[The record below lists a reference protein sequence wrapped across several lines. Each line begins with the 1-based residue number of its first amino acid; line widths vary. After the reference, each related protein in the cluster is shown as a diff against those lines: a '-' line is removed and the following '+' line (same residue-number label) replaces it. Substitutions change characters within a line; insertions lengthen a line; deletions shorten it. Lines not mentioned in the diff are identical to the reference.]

1 MLEMKKIGFI
11 LGGSLLFFGLL
22 WGAVFC
28 GRGMDTG
35 GKITKRTLSSP
46 VDSSVKS
53 INVYLENS
61 GSMDGYVKGN
71 TGFEQSIYAY
81 LSELQIGKIV
91 DTLHLHYV
99 NSRIIPLGHDVEK
112 FIHNIEP
119 TDFRKHGGN
128 LGTSD
133 IAIVLDSI
141 LKRHDKNGISI
152 FVSDCIV
159 SPGSKYASSP
169 QNLNNYLL
177 EQRTKI
183 KKTFV
188 QSLECLNGNL
198 SVVICQLTSSF
209 DGKFYN
215 KADCPRYYKGNRPFY
230 IWIIGSTSH
239 IKQMLDKVPLESLKG
254 NGADLDNVCTLVS
267 SSKEFDYRV
276 LLTPRLGSFGFD
288 RTAPKTTI
296 CDIRK
301 ENKGQQK
308 GMFMFSVGVNLNQ
321 LPLDKSYLMDI
332 ANYEVSNKDYTLSVK
347 EQKTGRYP
355 YIFNLSSKIA
365 SRGNITI
372 MLKKQFPQ
380 WVEERTDLLGD
391 DLVKDNA
398 TDKTYGLKYLIE
410 GVYEAFKTRQE
421 NYAEFKITIK

>member
-1 MLEMKKIGFI
+1 MKKVYFAI
-11 LGGSLLFFGLL
+11 GGSLLTLL
-22 WGAVFC
+22 LIWGIASC
-28 GRGMDTG
+28 NGNGR
-35 GKITKRTLSSP
+35 RTALP
-46 VDSSVKS
+46 PTQETASVHIQPIQE

-81 LSELQIGKIV
+81 LTELQIGKLV
-91 DTLHLHYV
+91 DTLNLNYV
-99 NSRIIPLGHDVEK
+99 NSQVIPLGHDVET
-112 FIHNIEP
+112 FIHNVEP
-119 TDFRKHGGN
+119 VDFRKHGGN

-141 LKRHDKNGISI
+141 LKRHDEHDISI
-152 FVSDCIV
+152 FISDCIV

-169 QNLNNYLL
+169 QNLNSYLL

-183 KKTFV
+183 KKSFV
-188 QSLECLNGNL
+188 QSLERSKGNL

-215 KADCPRYYKGNRPFY
+215 KVDYPKYYKGNRPFY

-239 IKQMLDKVPLESLKG
+239 IKQMLDKAPLESLKG

-267 SSKEFDYRV
+267 SSKGFDYRV
-276 LLTPRLGSFGFD
+276 LLTPRLGSFDLD

-301 ENKGQQK
+301 ESKGQQK

-321 LPLDKSYLMDI
+321 LPLDKSYLTDI
-332 ANYEVSNKDYTLSVK
+332 ANYEISNKDYTLSVK
-347 EQKTGRYP
+347 EQKTGHYP

-365 SRGNITI
+365 SRGKISIT
-372 MLKKQFPQ
+372 LKNRFPQ

-410 GVYEAFKTRQE
+410 GVYEAFKSRQE

>member
-1 MLEMKKIGFI
+1 MKKVYFAIGE
-11 LGGSLLFFGLL
+11 SLLTLL
-22 WGAVFC
+22 LIWGIASC
-28 GRGMDTG
+28 NGNGGRTVLPP
-35 GKITKRTLSSP
+35 KQETK
-46 VDSSVKS
+46 SVHVQPIQD

-81 LSELQIGKIV
+81 LTELQIGKLV
-91 DTLHLHYV
+91 DTLNLNYI
-99 NSRIIPLGHDVEK
+99 NSQVIPLGHDVET

-119 TDFRKHGGN
+119 VDFRKHGGN

-141 LKRHDKNGISI
+141 LKRHHEHDISI
-152 FVSDCIV
+152 FISDCII

-169 QNLNNYLL
+169 QNLNSYLL

-183 KKTFV
+183 KKSFV
-188 QSLECLNGNL
+188 QSLERSKGNL

-215 KADCPRYYKGNRPFY
+215 KVDYPKYYKGNRPFY

-239 IKQMLDKVPLESLKG
+239 IKQMLDKAALESLKG

-267 SSKEFDYRV
+267 SSKGFDYRV
-276 LLTPRLGSFGFD
+276 LLTPRLGSFDLD

-301 ENKGQQK
+301 ESKGQQK

>member
-1 MLEMKKIGFI
+1 MKKVYFAIGE
-11 LGGSLLFFGLL
+11 SLLTLL
-22 WGAVFC
+22 LIWGIASC
-28 GRGMDTG
+28 NGNGGRTVLPP
-35 GKITKRTLSSP
+35 KQETK
-46 VDSSVKS
+46 SVHVQPIQD

-81 LSELQIGKIV
+81 LTELQIGKLV
-91 DTLHLHYV
+91 DTLNLNYI
-99 NSRIIPLGHDVEK
+99 NSQVIPLGHDVET

-119 TDFRKHGGN
+119 VDFRKHGGN

-141 LKRHDKNGISI
+141 LKRHHEHDISI
-152 FVSDCIV
+152 FISDCII
-159 SPGSKYASSP
+159 SPGSKP
-169 QNLNNYLL
+169 QNLNSYLL

-183 KKTFV
+183 KKSFV
-188 QSLECLNGNL
+188 QSLERSKGNL

-215 KADCPRYYKGNRPFY
+215 KVDYPKYYKGNRPFY

-239 IKQMLDKVPLESLKG
+239 IKQMLDKAALESLKG

-267 SSKEFDYRV
+267 SSKGFDYRV
-276 LLTPRLGSFGFD
+276 LLTPRLGSFDLD

-301 ENKGQQK
+301 ESKGQQK

-321 LPLDKSYLMDI
+321 LPLDKSYLTDI
-332 ANYEVSNKDYTLSVK
+332 ANYEISNKDYTLSVK
-347 EQKTGRYP
+347 EQKTGHYP

-365 SRGNITI
+365 SRGKISIT
-372 MLKKQFPQ
+372 LKNRFPQ

-391 DLVKDNA
+391 NLVKDNA

>member
-1 MLEMKKIGFI
+1 MKKVCLAI
-11 LGGSLLFFGLL
+11 GGSLLTILL
-22 WGAVFC
+22 IWGFVSCNGRKMAVNPPIKK
-28 GRGMDTG
+28 TVVQP
-35 GKITKRTLSSP
+35 IQN
-46 VDSSVKS
+46 

-61 GSMDGYVKGN
+61 GSMDGYVEGN

-81 LSELQIGKIV
+81 LTELQIGRLADSLNLNYI
-91 DTLHLHYV
+91 
-99 NSRIIPLGHDVEK
+99 NSQVIPLGHDVEK

-119 TDFRKHGGN
+119 ADFRIHGGN

-188 QSLECLNGNL
+188 QSLERLNGNL

-215 KADCPRYYKGNRPFY
+215 KADYPRYYKGNRPFY

-239 IKQMLDKVPLESLKG
+239 IKQMLDKVSLESLKG

-267 SSKEFDYRV
+267 SSKGIDYSV
-276 LLTPRLGSFGFD
+276 LLAPRLGSFSLD
-288 RTAPKTTI
+288 RANPKTTI

-308 GMFMFSVGVNLNQ
+308 GMFMFSVGANLNQ
-321 LPLDKSYLMDI
+321 LPLDKNYLADI
-332 ANYEVSNKDYTLSVK
+332 VNYEISNKDYALSVK
-347 EQKTGRYP
+347 EQKVGNFP
-355 YIFNLSSKIA
+355 YLFNLSSKIA
-365 SRGNITI
+365 SRGNIIIT
-372 MLKKQFPQ
+372 LRNRFPQ
-380 WVEERTDLLGD
+380 WVEEKTDLLGD

-410 GVYEAFKTRQE
+410 GVYEAFKARQE

>member
-1 MLEMKKIGFI
+1 MKKAYFTI
-11 LGGSLLFFGLL
+11 GGSLLTLL
-22 WGAVFC
+22 LIWGIASYN
-28 GRGMDTG
+28 GNG
-35 GKITKRTLSSP
+35 GRTLLPPKQETVP
-46 VDSSVKS
+46 VHIQPIQD

-81 LSELQIGKIV
+81 LTELQIGKLV
-91 DTLHLHYV
+91 DTLNLNYI
-99 NSRIIPLGHDVEK
+99 NSQVIPLGHDVEK

-119 TDFRKHGGN
+119 ADFRKHGGN
-128 LGTSD
+128 LDTSD

-141 LKRHDKNGISI
+141 LKRHSENDISI

-159 SPGSKYASSP
+159 SPGSKFAASP
-169 QNLNNYLL
+169 QSLNNYLL

-183 KKTFV
+183 KKSFV
-188 QSLECLNGNL
+188 QSLERSKGNL

-215 KADCPRYYKGNRPFY
+215 KVDYPKYYKGNRPFY

-239 IKQMLDKVPLESLKG
+239 IKQILDKVSLEPLKG
-254 NGADLDNVCTLVS
+254 NGANLDNVYTLVS
-267 SSKEFDYRV
+267 SSKDIEYSV
-276 LLTPRLGSFGFD
+276 LLTPRLGRFNLD
-288 RTAPKTTI
+288 RANPKTTI
-296 CDIRK
+296 CDVRK

-308 GMFMFSVGVNLNQ
+308 GMFMFSVGANLNQ
-321 LPLDKSYLMDI
+321 LPLDKKYLIDI
-332 ANYEVSNKDYTLSVK
+332 ANYEISNKDYTLSVK
-347 EQKTGRYP
+347 EQKTGHYP

-365 SRGNITI
+365 SRGKISIT
-372 MLKKQFPQ
+372 LKNQFSQ

-410 GVYEAFKTRQE
+410 GVYEAFKTRQG

>member
-1 MLEMKKIGFI
+1 MCCAKSNNGTSGEI
-11 LGGSLLFFGLL
+11 
-22 WGAVFC
+22 APPPP
-28 GRGMDTG
+28 
-35 GKITKRTLSSP
+35 P
-46 VDSSVKS
+46 VKPTTIHPIQN

-81 LSELQIGKIV
+81 LTELQIRKLV
-91 DTLHLHYV
+91 DTLNLNYI
-99 NSRIIPLGHDVEK
+99 NSQVIPLGHNVEK

-119 TDFRKHGGN
+119 ADFRKHGGN

-141 LKRHDKNGISI
+141 LKRHDENDISI
-152 FVSDCIV
+152 FISDCIV
-159 SPGSKYASSP
+159 SPGSKFASSP

-183 KKTFV
+183 KKSFV
-188 QSLECLNGNL
+188 QSLERSNGNL
-198 SVVICQLTSSF
+198 SVITCQLTSSF

-215 KADCPRYYKGNRPFY
+215 KVDYPKYYKGNRPFY
-230 IWIIGSTSH
+230 IWIIGNTSH
-239 IKQMLDKVPLESLKG
+239 IKQMLDKAPLESLKG
-254 NGADLDNVCTLVS
+254 NGADLDNVCTLIS
-267 SSKEFDYRV
+267 SSKGIDYSI
-276 LLTPRLGSFGFD
+276 LLTPRLGRFNLD
-288 RTAPKTTI
+288 RANPKTTI

-301 ENKGQQK
+301 ESKGQQQ
-308 GMFMFSVGVNLNQ
+308 GMFMFSVGANLNQ
-321 LPLDKSYLMDI
+321 LPLDKNYLTNI
-332 ANYEVSNKDYTLSVK
+332 TNYEISNKDYALSVK

-365 SRGNITI
+365 SRGKIAIT
-372 MLKKQFPQ
+372 LKNQFPQ

-410 GVYEAFKTRQE
+410 GVYEAFKTCQE

>member
-1 MLEMKKIGFI
+1 MKKVYFAIGE
-11 LGGSLLFFGLL
+11 SLLTLL
-22 WGAVFC
+22 LIWGIASC
-28 GRGMDTG
+28 NGNGGRTVLPP
-35 GKITKRTLSSP
+35 KQETK
-46 VDSSVKS
+46 SVHVQPIQD

-81 LSELQIGKIV
+81 LTELQIGKLV
-91 DTLHLHYV
+91 DTLNLNYI
-99 NSRIIPLGHDVEK
+99 NSQVIPLGHDVET

-119 TDFRKHGGN
+119 VDFRKHGGN

-141 LKRHDKNGISI
+141 LKRHHEHDISI
-152 FVSDCIV
+152 FISDCII

-169 QNLNNYLL
+169 QNLNSYLL

-183 KKTFV
+183 KKSFV
-188 QSLECLNGNL
+188 QSLERSKGNI

-215 KADCPRYYKGNRPFY
+215 KVDYPKYYKGNRPFY

-239 IKQMLDKVPLESLKG
+239 IKQMLDKAALESLKG

-267 SSKEFDYRV
+267 SSKGFDYRV
-276 LLTPRLGSFGFD
+276 LLTPRLGSFDLD

-301 ENKGQQK
+301 ESKGQQK

-321 LPLDKSYLMDI
+321 LPLDKSYLTDI
-332 ANYEVSNKDYTLSVK
+332 ANYEISNKDYTLSVK
-347 EQKTGRYP
+347 EQKTGHYP

-365 SRGNITI
+365 SRGKISIT
-372 MLKKQFPQ
+372 LKNRFPQ

-410 GVYEAFKTRQE
+410 GAYEAFKTRQE

>member
-22 WGAVFC
+22 WGAVSC

-71 TGFEQSIYAY
+71 TGFEQSIHAY

-215 KADCPRYYKGNRPFY
+215 KADYPRYYKGNRPFY

-347 EQKTGRYP
+347 EQKTGCYP